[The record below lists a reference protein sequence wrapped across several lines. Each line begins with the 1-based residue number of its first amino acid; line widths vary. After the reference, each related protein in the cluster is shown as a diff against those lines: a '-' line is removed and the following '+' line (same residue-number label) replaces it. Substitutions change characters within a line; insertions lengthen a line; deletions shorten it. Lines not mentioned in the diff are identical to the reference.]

1 MRWSLLLSLATL
13 QVSLS
18 VAIPGLTPEQ
28 EAWLESV
35 THRNVSTTWP
45 LLSSEQSRNLLKN
58 VRYFQNITE
67 VANYPYYQAVELWY
81 SDKNRTKILRYDDV
95 GDGAAWTGLHLA
107 SMVHEYM
114 VTHDPSVVGRIW
126 GTLEALDMMTSCTG
140 KLGYVPRFVGL
151 ASDPAYAAYYP
162 NYTGGVFRCVTP
174 YEDYIW
180 LGHSSRDMYDGV
192 SFGLANAWVWM
203 QSNATLSG
211 KVKVLVERIVDSLR
225 KDDMWI
231 ISPKGQVYKLETS

>member
-114 VTHDPSVVGRIW
+114 VTHDPSVV
-126 GTLEALDMMTSCTG
+126 
-140 KLGYVPRFVGL
+140 
-151 ASDPAYAAYYP
+151 
-162 NYTGGVFRCVTP
+162 
-174 YEDYIW
+174 
-180 LGHSSRDMYDGV
+180 V
-192 SFGLANAWVWM
+192 S
-203 QSNATLSG
+203 
-211 KVKVLVERIVDSLR
+211 LV
-225 KDDMWI
+225 
-231 ISPKGQVYKLETS
+231 